1 MTEKKAKFL
10 GFTASLSN
18 GFITTCKIAMPVPIR
33 KKEII
38 RLRKDWKITI
48 IAAPVTDNEKA
59 KKIIFLSPTLSRY
72 IPVGIENNP

>member
-1 MTEKKAKFL
+1 
-10 GFTASLSN
+10 
-18 GFITTCKIAMPVPIR
+18 MPVPIR

>member
-1 MTEKKAKFL
+1 
-10 GFTASLSN
+10 
-18 GFITTCKIAMPVPIR
+18 MPVPIR

-38 RLRKDWKITI
+38 RLRYDWKITI

-59 KKIIFLSPTLSRY
+59 KKIISLSPTFSRY